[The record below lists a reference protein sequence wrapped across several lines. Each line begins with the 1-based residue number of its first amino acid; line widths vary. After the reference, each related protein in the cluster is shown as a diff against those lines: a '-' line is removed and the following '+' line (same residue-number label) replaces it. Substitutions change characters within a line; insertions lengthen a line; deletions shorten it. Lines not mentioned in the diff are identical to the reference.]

1 MSAAEWQEGAGGALR
16 VDGLQD
22 GGRVNNTQLIA
33 LFPCSWG
40 ENIYIYI
47 YAYTHCH
54 RADGESSDIILN
66 LSPVARLAPNTRMS
80 NLDAFLKK
88 KKNLE
93 VRKQQLCVLIFAFRS
108 LSDPHTHTHAHTH
121 AGAKGTCWVWMRK
134 GAWIYAKQVN
144 WNVRDLKYS
153 RKKFKFR
160 YVTE

>member
-80 NLDAFLKK
+80 NLDAFKK
-88 KKNLE
+88 KK
-93 VRKQQLCVLIFAFRS
+93 KTWKCVNSNFAYLYL
-108 LSDPHTHTHAHTH
+108 LSDPCQIHTHTPAHTH